1 MKYFYSINYNQIKFY
16 CLLLVMRKISNEYE
30 NPIDDLLIE
39 LSDLISPFFFRLG
52 FNPNGITFLSL
63 ITGVLS
69 VYFLYNQKIILFAIL
84 FLASYFFDCLDGHF
98 ARKYDMVTKFGD
110 LFDHYKDSFVAILL
124 AVMLFYNYKNNKYIL
139 LAILLFIFLIVS
151 SSIHM
156 GCQQVLYNGIY
167 TEDEY
172 LDYLKKFLHELNFDT
187 EEKCKDLIKTSRFF
201 GAGTLNVGTI
211 FIVIFLHY
219 TQNKN

>member
-1 MKYFYSINYNQIKFY
+1 
-16 CLLLVMRKISNEYE
+16 MRKINNEYE
-30 NPIDDLLIE
+30 NPIDDILLD
-39 LSDLISPFFFRLG
+39 LSEFVSPFFHNLG
-52 FNPNGITFLSL
+52 FNPNGLTFLSL

-69 VYFLYNQKIILFAIL
+69 IYFLYKQQIIIFAIL
-84 FLASYFFDCLDGHF
+84 FFTSYFFDCLDGHF

-156 GCQQVLYNGIY
+156 GCQQVLYNGTY

-172 LDYLKKFLHELNFDT
+172 LDYLKPILHWLKFDN
-187 EEKCKDLIKTSRFF
+187 EEKCKDLIKYTRFF
-201 GAGTLNVGTI
+201 GSGTLNVGVI
-211 FIVIFLHY
+211 LIIIFLHY